1 VGRLAITTHID
12 LQGRDYSLLL
22 DVNGIVAFEE
32 EMHESFFTFTT
43 RSQEPDYGPTFK
55 EIRALLYA
63 SMLHHQPSMTITEVG
78 AIATP
83 ADLVAILAAVKEVI
97 KNASPEG
104 GEADPNLSSRRTGS
118 RSGHSGGKHSDLP
131 TASSGT

>member
-12 LQGRDYSLLL
+12 IQGKDYSLLL
-22 DVNGIVAFEE
+22 DVNGVVAFEE

-43 RSQEPDYGPTFK
+43 RSQAPDYVPTFK
-55 EIRALLYA
+55 EIRALLYG
-63 SMLHHQPSMTITEVG
+63 SMLHHQPSMTVTEVG
-78 AIATP
+78 ALATP
-83 ADLVAILAAVKEVI
+83 GDLIVILAAIKEVI

-118 RSGHSGGKHSDLP
+118 PSGRSGGKHSDLP
-131 TASSGT
+131 TANSGG